1 MKLTGSE
8 RSQIMTHSDIRAMTI
23 ECAKVNGI
31 NLAQGV
37 CDLDIPPLVVAE
49 AKKAIDDGWNTYT
62 RYDGLPVLRE
72 AIAKKV
78 KAFNGLEADVEK
90 NIICS
95 EGTTGAMFASCMA
108 LLNPGDEVIVPAP
121 YYQYH
126 VFTVQM
132 CGGRPVTPKLGP
144 PPAWK
149 FDADAIQESITKKTK
164 AIIIN
169 TPSNPSGKVYSLA
182 ELKALRDICVDHDLF
197 CFTDEIYEYFVYDD
211 LKHISP
217 ASLDGMAERTMT
229 ISGYS
234 KSFSITGWRV
244 GYVHCHEKWK
254 NTIGYVNDLI
264 NVCTPTPF
272 QIAVAKGIE
281 QLPASYYS
289 GICDEYAGKR
299 KMMLDACKD
308 AGLHA
313 YKPEGSYYVLADV
326 SMVPGKTAKD
336 KAMHILKKTG
346 VGAVPATA
354 FFPDS
359 SGDAMVRFCFA
370 KRDPVLKEA
379 CDRLR
384 KLHA

>member
-1 MKLTGSE
+1 MKLKGSD

-23 ECAKVNGI
+23 ECMKVGGI

-37 CDLDIPPLVVAE
+37 CDLDIPPLVVQA
-49 AKKAIDDGWNTYT
+49 AKDAIDQGFNTYT
-62 RYDGLPVLRE
+62 RYDGLPVLRQ
-72 AIAKKV
+72 AIAEKV
-78 KAFNGLEADVEK
+78 ERFNGLKADVEN

-95 EGTTGAMFASCMA
+95 EGTTGAMFATCMA

-126 VFTVQM
+126 CFTLQM
-132 CGGRPVTPKLGP
+132 VGAKPVTPLLGP
-144 PPAWK
+144 PPQWE
-149 FDADAIQESITKKTK
+149 FDTDAIQESITKKTR

-169 TPSNPSGKVYSLA
+169 TPSNPTGKVYTMD

-197 CFTDEIYEYFVYDD
+197 VFTDEIYEYFVFDGR
-211 LKHISP
+211 KHISP
-217 ASLDGMAERTMT
+217 ASLDGMEERTMT

-264 NVCTPTPF
+264 YVCTPTPF
-272 QIAVAKGIE
+272 QIAAAKGIE
-281 QLPASYYS
+281 ELPPAYYE
-289 GICDEYAGKR
+289 GICTEYQEKR
-299 KMMLDACKD
+299 EMILDALES
-308 AGLHA
+308 AGLEA
-313 YKPEGSYYVLADV
+313 YKPEGAYYVLADV
-326 SMVPGKTAKD
+326 SHVPGKTAKD

-354 FFPDS
+354 FFPG
-359 SGDAMVRFCFA
+359 SGGDDLVRFCFA

-379 CDRLR
+379 CERL
-384 KLHA
+384 KTL